1 MNITFVNEKELQKNT
16 NTNVAQLIFISQEC
30 FLKLPNKQQ
39 EQYKILGFTG
49 KYKELLT
56 LTSESNFLKTVLVGV
71 GAEDKLQDKHI
82 LDLAGY
88 AIGKVKHNN
97 IFLTYD
103 CNKITATLIG
113 NIILG
118 IQLKAWA
125 FDKYIS
131 DSSRKNPLTDISIKV
146 QLPNNINKNA
156 IDLTGIEAVFQ
167 GVTLARGLI
176 NEPANIL
183 YPATYVKIIKDLQK
197 HGIKVTILDAKQ
209 LNKLGMGALLSVAIG
224 SNKEPYVA
232 IMEYVGNKKQ
242 KQPLAFVGKGVTF
255 DSGGYSLKPAMAM
268 IDMKKDMSGSASVVG
283 LLKTL
288 ALRKAKVNVIGVV
301 GLVENMVNGESTKPG
316 DIVTSMSGKTIERL
330 NTDAEGRLVLADLL
344 WYTQQKY
351 NPKFMV
357 NLATLTGAIIV
368 SLGTERAGLF
378 SNNQEL
384 IDDLLKAGEQSGELL
399 WHMPTGEEYSTKL
412 HSPIADLQDISLA
425 PKVAGSIYAAMF
437 LKEFVNDVPW
447 AHLDIAGVAALSSNT
462 DLCQHGASGFGV
474 RLLNELV
481 KKYEVN

>member
-1 MNITFVNEKELQKNT
+1 MNIQFIDGKELKE
-16 NTNVAQLIFISQEC
+16 NTNVTQLIFISQEC
-30 FLKLPNKQQ
+30 FLKLSTKQQ
-39 EQYKILGFTG
+39 EQYQALGFNG
-49 KYKELLT
+49 KYKEILT
-56 LTSESNFLKTVLVGV
+56 LTSESNFLKTVLIGL

-82 LDLAGY
+82 LALAGY
-88 AIGKVKHNN
+88 ATSTIKHNN
-97 IFLTYD
+97 ILLTYKV
-103 CNKITATLIG
+103 NKASAILVSNT
-113 NIILG
+113 ILG
-118 IQLKAWA
+118 IQLKAWT

-131 DSSRKNPLTDISIKV
+131 DSSRKNPLKDLNIKV
-146 QLPNNINKNA
+146 TLPSGINKSEIN
-156 IDLTGIEAVFQ
+156 LTEIEAIFQ
-167 GVTLARGLI
+167 GVVLARDLI

-183 YPATYVKIIKDLQK
+183 YPYSYVNIIKDLQK

-232 IMEYVGNKKQ
+232 ILEYVGNKKQ
-242 KQPLAFVGKGVTF
+242 TQPLAFVGKGVTF
-255 DSGGYSLKPAMAM
+255 DSGGYSLKPAMGM

-351 NPKFMV
+351 QPKFMV

-384 IDDLLKAGEQSGELL
+384 IDGLLKAGEQSGELL

-412 HSPIADLQDISLA
+412 RSPIADLQDISLE

-437 LKEFVNDVPW
+437 LQEFVNDTPW
-447 AHLDIAGVAALSSNT
+447 AHLDIAGVASLSSNT
-462 DLCQHGASGFGV
+462 DLCQHGAPGFGV

-481 KKYEVN
+481 KKYEVTNA

>member
-1 MNITFVNEKELQKNT
+1 MNIKFIDEKELKKNA
-16 NTNVAQLIFISQEC
+16 NTNVAHIIFISQEC
-30 FLKLPNKQQ
+30 FLKLPSKQQ
-39 EQYKILGFTG
+39 EQYKLLGFTG
-49 KYKELLT
+49 KYKEILT
-56 LTSESNFLKTVLVGV
+56 ITPESNFLKTVLVGL
-71 GAEDKLQDKHI
+71 GNEDKLQNKHI
-82 LDLAGY
+82 LAVAGN
-88 AIGKVKHNN
+88 AIGTIKHNN
-97 IFLTYD
+97 VLLSYNV
-103 CNKITATLIG
+103 NKANVTLVS
-113 NIILG
+113 NTILG
-118 IQLKAWA
+118 VQLKAWA

-131 DSSRKNPLTDISIKV
+131 DSARKNPLKDITIAVK
-146 QLPNNINKNA
+146 LPNGLSEKEIN
-156 IDLTGIEAVFQ
+156 LTEVTSVVA

-176 NEPANIL
+176 NEPANVL

-209 LNKLGMGALLSVAIG
+209 LEKLGMGALLSVAIG

-232 IMEYVGNKKQ
+232 IMEYIGNKKQ

-255 DSGGYSLKPAMAM
+255 DSGGYSLKPAMGM

-288 ALRKAKVNVIGVV
+288 ALRKANVNVIGVV
-301 GLVENMVNGESTKPG
+301 GLVENMVNGEATKPG
-316 DIVTSMSGKTIERL
+316 DIVTSLSGKTIERL

-351 NPKFMV
+351 KPQFMV

-384 IDDLLKAGEQSGELL
+384 IADLLKAGEQSGELL

-412 HSPIADLQDISLA
+412 RSPIADLQDISLE

-437 LKEFVNDVPW
+437 LKEFVNDTPW
-447 AHLDIAGVAALSSNT
+447 AHLDIAGVASLSSNT
-462 DLCQHGASGFGV
+462 DLCQHGAPGFGV

-481 KKYEVN
+481 KKYEVS

>member
-1 MNITFVNEKELQKNT
+1 MNIQFIDGKELKENT
-16 NTNVAQLIFISQEC
+16 NITQLIFISQEC
-30 FLKLPNKQQ
+30 FLKLSTKQQ
-39 EQYKILGFTG
+39 EQYQALGFNG
-49 KYKELLT
+49 KYKEILT
-56 LTSESNFLKTVLVGV
+56 LTSESNFLKTVLIGL

-82 LDLAGY
+82 LALAGY
-88 AIGKVKHNN
+88 ATSTIKHNN
-97 IFLTYD
+97 ILLTYKV
-103 CNKITATLIG
+103 NKASAILVSNT
-113 NIILG
+113 ILG
-118 IQLKAWA
+118 IQLKAWT

-131 DSSRKNPLTDISIKV
+131 DSSRKNPLKDLNIKV
-146 QLPNNINKNA
+146 ALPSGINKSEIN
-156 IDLTGIEAVFQ
+156 LTEIEAVFQ
-167 GVTLARGLI
+167 GVTLARDLI

-183 YPATYVKIIKDLQK
+183 YPYSYVNIIKDLQK

-232 IMEYVGNKKQ
+232 ILEYVGNKKQ
-242 KQPLAFVGKGVTF
+242 TQPLAFVGKGVTF
-255 DSGGYSLKPAMAM
+255 DSGGYSLKPAMGM

-351 NPKFMV
+351 QPKFMV

-384 IDDLLKAGEQSGELL
+384 IDDLLTAGEQSGELL
-399 WHMPTGEEYSTKL
+399 WNMPTGEEYSTKL
-412 HSPIADLQDISLA
+412 RSPIADLQDISLE

-437 LKEFVNDVPW
+437 LQEFVNDTPW

-462 DLCQHGASGFGV
+462 DLCQHGAPGFGV